1 MTTPRQ
7 FRLTDETLTDLDEI
21 AEYLGAV
28 RSDGGPNRA
37 AAIRFAAREF
47 LRRLRESRKKK
58 PPKNSRD
65 RG

>member
-1 MTTPRQ
+1 MTVPRQ
-7 FRLTDETLTDLDEI
+7 FRLTDETLADLDEI

-28 RSDGGPNRA
+28 RADGGPNRA

-47 LRRLRESRKKK
+47 LRRLRESRRKKT
-58 PPKNSRD
+58 PKNSRD

>member
-1 MTTPRQ
+1 MPTTPSQ
-7 FRLTDETLTDLDEI
+7 FRLTDDTLTDLDEI

-47 LRRLRESRKKK
+47 LRRLRDSRRKK
-58 PPKNSRD
+58 PPKKSRD
-65 RG
+65 